1 MRRALAAL
9 PLVAL
14 VAAALDTLLVRLRL
28 PHRGADPALFLQAC
42 LLWLALALL
51 ALLPSYWWLRRRA
64 RTHGEAGAA
73 YAAASLAFFTLAP
86 VVAHWRL
93 DAFSSLGGDLAGLR
107 SLRPWAELL
116 LAVGLLLLALAGLCQ
131 AAARL
136 RTTRL
141 GAGLALCALALGFA
155 WAPPGE
161 SSEGSPAASGKP
173 NLLLLVWDT
182 TRAQS
187 LSLYGYD
194 RKTTPNLERLAAES
208 IVFEEARSPSRY
220 TLTSHLSMLTGV
232 YPSDHGARMTRQ
244 RVSPGRT
251 PSVAATLR
259 AHGYRTA
266 AFVGT
271 GVLSAP
277 TGVGFGFERY
287 DDQVDPPVCDTRAW
301 ALVHDLQ
308 SLAARLGPP
317 FSRNGQ
323 PHWIQDFFRPAE
335 QVLARA
341 AAWIDNGDPRP
352 WFVMVN
358 LYDVHWPY
366 RPDPQRQREW
376 VEPYDGPI
384 DGFHERSDRYPR
396 GHRMTPRDD
405 QHLLQLYDA
414 EMAALDQQVDRF
426 LGGLDLER
434 GDTAVLMCSDHG
446 EAFGEGGEYEHG
458 DILEPQVRIPFVLRL
473 PGATSGRRVPAVVS
487 GVDVAPTLLSIAGL
501 EIPPRYT
508 GVDALELADAPPGEP
523 RRILVEDRDQMDIDD
538 VRLALY
544 EGPWKLV
551 RRGLGQRQRFELF
564 DLRSDPLGLKDVS
577 AAEPE
582 LLERLKLELEV
593 FRARWN
599 ADDVKDQQG
608 TGFPNQDALQGLGYT
623 GQ

>member
-14 VAAALDTLLVRLRL
+14 VAAALDTLLVRLQL
-28 PHRGADPALFLQAC
+28 PHRGADPALFVQAA
-42 LLWLALALL
+42 LLWGIFALP
-51 ALLPSYWWLRRRA
+51 ALLPTWWWLRRRA
-64 RTHGEAGAA
+64 RAQRKDSPA
-73 YAAASLAFFTLAP
+73 YAAATLAFFTLAP
-86 VVAHWRL
+86 VLVHWRL
-93 DAFSSLGGDLAGLR
+93 DAFSSLGGELGALKTV
-107 SLRPWAELL
+107 RPWAEVL
-116 LAVGLLLLALAGLCQ
+116 LAVALLLIVLAGLCSL
-131 AAARL
+131 A
-136 RTTRL
+136 TRVRSL
-141 GAGLALCALALGFA
+141 WIGVGLALASLALGFA
-155 WAPPGE
+155 WNLAGE
-161 SSEGSPAASGKP
+161 EREESTAAAGKP

-194 RKTTPNLERLAAES
+194 RRTTPNLERLAAES

-259 AHGYRTA
+259 AQGYRTA

-277 TGVGFGFERY
+277 TGVAFGFEHF

-308 SLAARLGPP
+308 SLAARCGPP

-323 PHWIQDFFRPAE
+323 PHWIQDFFRPASE
-335 QVLARA
+335 VLARA

-366 RPDPQRQREW
+366 RPDPDAQRTW

-384 DGFHERSDRYPR
+384 DGFHERSDHYPR

-405 QHLLQLYDA
+405 AHLLQLYDA
-414 EMAALDQQVDRF
+414 EMAGLDHQVDRF
-426 LGGLDLER
+426 LGGLSLER
-434 GDTAVLMCSDHG
+434 GTTAVLMCSDHG

-458 DILEPQVRIPFVLRL
+458 DILEPQVRIPFVVRL
-473 PGATSGRRVPAVVS
+473 PGAQVGRRVPVPVS
-487 GVDVAPTLLSIAGL
+487 GVDVAPTLLGIAGI
-501 EIPPRYT
+501 EAPPHYV
-508 GVDALELADAPPGEP
+508 GVDVLRLAESQATQP
-523 RRILVEDRDQMDIDD
+523 RMILVEDRDQLNIAD
-538 VRLALY
+538 VRLAFY
-544 EGPWKLV
+544 EGTWKLV
-551 RRGLGQRQRFELF
+551 RRGLGAQQRFELF
-564 DLRSDPLGLKDVS
+564 DLRTDPLGLSDV
-577 AAEPE
+577 AGAHPE
-582 LLERLKLELEV
+582 LTERLKQELQV

-599 ADDVKDQQG
+599 ADDEKDQQG
-608 TGFPNQDALQGLGYT
+608 TGHMNAEALKAMGYLGH
-623 GQ
+623 